1 MLSWTTKTAP
11 AGDFGFESMTYS
23 DRHPQCLSV
32 LSSPIFFRCIKKEH
46 TILGETRTQAF
57 QFMFLLLLLFLF
69 ISGLPRL
76 TNKKRGDYYGRAASW
91 PQKKKREMGVF
102 LLQRALKILLSEGE
116 RQLRPEDL
124 KVKHNSQVSI
134 HASFCFC
141 FFDRFFGMI

>member
-1 MLSWTTKTAP
+1 MLSVTTKTAP
-11 AGDFGFESMTYS
+11 AHESMTYS
-23 DRHPQCLSV
+23 DRKQYTLSV
-32 LSSPIFFRCIKKEH
+32 LSSPIFFRCIKREH
-46 TILGETRTQAF
+46 TKAF

-124 KVKHNSQVSI
+124 KVKHNS
-134 HASFCFC
+134 
-141 FFDRFFGMI
+141 